1 MAEIKNALIM
11 GAGVMGSAIAQVFG
25 RSGINVCLVD
35 RDDACIARAKGLV
48 DQDIKILLENNVYD
62 EATAEKVRGCM
73 TFALVSELEKVGPA
87 ADIVIECV
95 FEKKEIKQ
103 DAFANLDKYCRPDC
117 LFCSNTSSQ
126 NVFEYI
132 EISHPE
138 RLMITHWFNPAYL
151 LKLVEVVKGPQTG
164 DAEANTVV
172 ELLKGLGQKP
182 CLLNTY
188 IPGFIVNRMANTICR
203 EAGYMISQG
212 WTSPEAIDAAFNAI
226 SGIRYAFEG
235 PLALNDVVGWDL
247 ILQGTKDVYASLCN
261 DKESSGYYNKLV
273 EDGNLGIKTGKGVYD
288 YSDTTVGDF
297 LSARSKKILHM
308 YKAAEELDN
317 IK

>member
-1 MAEIKNALIM
+1 M

-25 RSGINVCLVD
+25 RNGIRVCLVD
-35 RDDACIARAKGLV
+35 RDNACIERAKGLV
-48 DQDIKILLENNVYD
+48 EQDIKILIENDVYD
-62 EATAEKVRGCM
+62 EAEAQKVRDCLSYAV
-73 TFALVSELEKVGPA
+73 TEELEIVAPA

-103 DAFANLDKYCRPDC
+103 EVFANLDKYCRPDC

-126 NVFEYI
+126 NIFEYL

-138 RLMITHWFNPAYL
+138 RLMIAHWFNPAYL
-151 LKLVEVVKGPQTG
+151 LKLVEVVKGPKTG
-164 DAEANTVV
+164 DAEANAIV
-172 ELLKGLGQKP
+172 EFLKGLGQRP
-182 CLLNTY
+182 CLLNQY

-203 EAGYMISQG
+203 EAGYMITQG
-212 WTSPEAIDAAFNAI
+212 WTTAEAIDAAFNAV

-261 DKESSGYYNKLV
+261 ETEESPYAEKLV
-273 EDGNLGIKTGKGVYD
+273 AEGNLGIKTGKGAFD
-288 YSDTTVGDF
+288 YGDMTPAEF
-297 LSARSKKILHM
+297 LSKRSKKILHM
-308 YKAAEELDN
+308 YKAAEELDA
-317 IK
+317 IKS